1 MSVPAAAHVAPPKA
15 TAGRIPALD
24 LARGIAI
31 LGMFFAHAAPVAAE
45 SSLPLKALSA
55 GAQVTAPLFVM
66 LAGVSIGLMSGGAT
80 PVSRGRRAVTTA
92 QLARRAGALIVI
104 GLVLWQL
111 NSRIAIVIDYIGITT
126 LLVLLVLFLPR
137 LWLAVVAA
145 AAVVSSP
152 ILHEWSLTSG
162 LAAEAAANPVTA
174 KIASWLFVGPSY
186 WAPMF
191 LFFALSGLILA
202 RSDVRR
208 PATARWCML
217 SGPGLVVLGAACA
230 VLTSESAHP
239 GSNSMSG
246 NLVAIGCATSL
257 IGFLLWI
264 YQRQEGGYLPR
275 VLGPVEAAGRMP
287 LTIYTLQ
294 VILFAGFG
302 PLFDVTNSWP
312 FLFGITVVSL
322 VGAWAWMR
330 FVASQGPLE
339 RLVSWVSG
347 RPNPPRPPARSR
359 TQRVG
364 S

>member
-1 MSVPAAAHVAPPKA
+1 MSVPAAASAAIPTSPP
-15 TAGRIPALD
+15 GRIPALD

-45 SSLPLKALSA
+45 SPLALKALAA

-80 PVSRGRRAVTTA
+80 PVSRGRRAGTIA
-92 QLARRAGALIVI
+92 QLARRAGALILI

-126 LLVLLVLFLPR
+126 LLLLLVLFLPR
-137 LWLAVVAA
+137 LWLVAVAA
-145 AAVVSSP
+145 AAVVASP
-152 ILHEWSLTSG
+152 MLHEWSLASG

-174 KIASWLFVGPSY
+174 KIVSWLFAGPSY

-217 SGPGLVVLGAACA
+217 SGPGLALLGAACA
-230 VLTSESAHP
+230 VLTADSAHP
-239 GSNSMSG
+239 GSNSTAG
-246 NLVAIGCATSL
+246 NLVAIGCATSV

-264 YQRQEGGYLPR
+264 YRRQVGGYLPR
-275 VLGPVEAAGRMP
+275 MLGPVEAAGRMP

-294 VILFAGFG
+294 VFLFAGFG
-302 PLFDVTNSWP
+302 RLFDVTNSWP
-312 FLFGITVVSL
+312 FLIGITIVSL

-339 RLVSWVSG
+339 RVVSWASG
-347 RPNPPRPPARSR
+347 RSKSTRQLARL
-359 TQRVG
+359 
-364 S
+364 